1 MRKAT
6 PPVAWEA
13 TTVPMARPAELISGA
28 DGPAPARGVVA
39 QAVMHR
45 AGMRQ
50 TSLFIGFDLHEHL
63 SLGDLYASARVEF
76 RYNSVER
83 SGERMLHLHRFEG
96 EEALALADLFA
107 LLDLHRGDL
116 AGHRR
121 FDLAIVEAVCGAGAA
136 RA

>member
-1 MRKAT
+1 M
-6 PPVAWEA
+6 
-13 TTVPMARPAELISGA
+13 VPMTWPAELISGT
-28 DGPAPARGVVA
+28 DGPPAGAGAVA

-83 SGERMLHLHRFEG
+83 SG
-96 EEALALADLFA
+96 
-107 LLDLHRGDL
+107 
-116 AGHRR
+116 
-121 FDLAIVEAVCGAGAA
+121 
-136 RA
+136 